1 MSKALLT
8 SRIYACLYIVCNS
21 FAGFFVLC
29 GCVAMVTCQG
39 ITTVFL
45 YDDFIPRSTAVD
57 GPTIV
62 ATSSQEYKRIFTESS
77 QIVQSTPP
85 LPASSSPTSVC
96 PQQDE
101 TSYNIT
107 ASSVSQFFTTHFSS
121 MVTSSLET
129 SRTAR
134 VPSATTPTKQLA
146 TQISQRSSLPSL
158 RSTITLLPSPSTT
171 ATISSSPVV
180 EKEAES
186 TAIVHRESTAI
197 QSYIRSSYIVEAS
210 ATIVG
215 TAVPSAAPPHDHIAT
230 APSPPKFASS
240 FLDVYETQ
248 RPTDKDATEAAPNG
262 YRDVGFAVA
271 SVVIAVVLLIGS
283 VIAVSVVGLVMQWR
297 DVSSRRGARG
307 LDKRSDSF
315 RYTHSY

>member
-1 MSKALLT
+1 
-8 SRIYACLYIVCNS
+8 
-21 FAGFFVLC
+21 
-29 GCVAMVTCQG
+29 MVTCQG

-77 QIVQSTPP
+77 QSVQSTPP
-85 LPASSSPTSVC
+85 LPASSSPTSVY

-171 ATISSSPVV
+171 ATISSSLVV

-210 ATIVG
+210 SINATIVG
-215 TAVPSAAPPHDHIAT
+215 TAVPSAAPPHDSTIHIAT